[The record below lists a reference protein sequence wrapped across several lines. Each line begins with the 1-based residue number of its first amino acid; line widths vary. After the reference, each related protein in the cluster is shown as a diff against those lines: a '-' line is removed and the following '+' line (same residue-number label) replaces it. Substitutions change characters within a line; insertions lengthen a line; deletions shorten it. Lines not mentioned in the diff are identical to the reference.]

1 MILRRTLSILRV
13 LFLAS
18 LTLAPSQRVLCQ
30 ESSRAT
36 VTEPRRGEK
45 IGLVLAGGGA
55 LGMAHV
61 GVLKVLEEQRIP
73 IAYVAGTSMGSI
85 VGAAY
90 ATGQTVPEM
99 ESVLKESNWD
109 DIFSDG
115 VARDELPYRTKSGY
129 NREIYGDTKISLEN
143 GRLVT
148 PFGVVQGQRLLPVLQ
163 RLYSNAPASPAD
175 FNKFRIPLRVV
186 AADIETGEAVVVSKG
201 DLPTA
206 VRASMSVPGV
216 FAPVEMNGRLL
227 VDGGVVN
234 NLPMDVVRKMG
245 ATRLIV
251 VELNADLK
259 KKDELQ
265 NPLATAGQI
274 ISLLLAQNS
283 AIQKATLTR
292 KDILIEPDLKGYS
305 AVDFGKAKELIQL
318 GEDAARRVLPELKK
332 LSVSE
337 QEYAR
342 FKTAREIVSS
352 EPVVEFITVSTDKR
366 GADNTIE
373 KIVQTAQ
380 GQPLDRNFLDAKV
393 EEIYNTG
400 EYVSVRYDVVE
411 QDGKTGVQISAN
423 RKRWLDD
430 YFRFG
435 ASLQDDFQGETNY
448 SMGGAYRV
456 NELTSQGGWAQGE
469 VVIGFSPKVSAEF
482 YQPLGEGSPYFVSP
496 RLAYNRQTIY
506 PMSDGEIVAQYQR
519 ESAMAGFGVG
529 RQLGHFGEVMA
540 EYRAADANISRHIGD
555 PDLPDQNF
563 QIGEVALNLNAD
575 TADNPDF
582 PTEGML
588 DRFSF
593 VESSNALGASDNFEQ
608 FTGMVAKPF
617 TYGRSTLLL
626 GGDFGR
632 SLGNLPIYR
641 SNAFGGFMNFSGYT
655 QNSIL
660 ASDWGIA
667 RANYYRRFSEVG
679 SALLG
684 LGFFVGGTVEYGTFT
699 NNSQEIESL
708 TGIFAGSAFLG
719 VDSPLVPIY
728 VGFGAAEQG
737 ERSAYFA
744 IGRLSAR

>member
-1 MILRRTLSILRV
+1 MRNRHLLQALRALV
-13 LFLAS
+13 LIG
-18 LTLAPSQRVLCQ
+18 LTLTASQYAHTQ
-30 ESSRAT
+30 ENPAGKLT
-36 VTEPRRGEK
+36 PPRRGEK

-73 IAYVAGTSMGSI
+73 IAFVAGTSMGSI

-99 ESVLKESNWD
+99 ERVLIESNWD
-109 DIFSDG
+109 EIFSDS
-115 VARDELPYRTKSGY
+115 VAREELPYRTKAGY
-129 NREIYGDTKISLEN
+129 NREIYGDTKISLED
-143 GRLVT
+143 GKLVT

-163 RLYSNAPASPAD
+163 RLYSNAPASPSD

-186 AADIETGEAVVVSKG
+186 AADIETGQAVVVAKG

-216 FAPVEMNGRLL
+216 FAPVEMDGRLL

-234 NLPMDVVRKMG
+234 NLPMDVVREMG

-283 AIQKATLTR
+283 ALQKKTLTS

-318 GEDAARRVLPELKK
+318 GEDAARRMLPELKK
-332 LSVSE
+332 LGVPESS
-337 QEYAR
+337 YSK
-342 FKTAREIVSS
+342 FKTAREAVAA
-352 EPVVEFITVSTDKR
+352 EPTVEFVTVSTDKR
-366 GADNTIE
+366 GADKKIE
-373 KIVQTAQ
+373 KLVQPVQ
-380 GQPLDRNFLDAKV
+380 GQVLDRKFLDEKV

-400 EYVSVRYDVVE
+400 EYVSVRYDIVE
-411 QDGKTGVQISAN
+411 QDGKTGVQITAQ
-423 RKRWLDD
+423 RKKWLDD

-448 SMGGAYRV
+448 NMGGAYRV

-482 YQPLGEGSPYFVSP
+482 YQPLGEASPYFVSP
-496 RLAYNRQTIY
+496 RLSYNRQTIY
-506 PMSDGEIVAQYQR
+506 PMSGGEIVAQYLR
-519 ESAMAGFGVG
+519 ESSMAGFGVG
-529 RQLGHFGEVMA
+529 RQLGHIGEIMA

-563 QIGEVALNLNAD
+563 QIGEAALTLNID
-575 TADNPDF
+575 SADNPDF

-588 DRFSF
+588 NRFSF
-593 VESSNALGASDNFEQ
+593 VESSENLGASDNFEQ

-632 SLGNLPIYR
+632 SIGNLPIYR
-641 SNAFGGFMNFSGYT
+641 SSAFGGFMNFSGYT

-660 ASDWGIA
+660 AADWGIA

-679 SALLG
+679 SELLG

-699 NNSQEIESL
+699 NDSESVESL
-708 TGIFAGSAFLG
+708 TGVFAGSAFLG

-728 VGFGAAEQG
+728 IGLGAAEQG

-744 IGRLSAR
+744 IGRLSGR

>member
-1 MILRRTLSILRV
+1 MIVRHAVAPLRSILLV
-13 LFLAS
+13 A
-18 LTLAPSQRVLCQ
+18 LTLLTSQEALSQ
-30 ESSRAT
+30 GASPGKI
-36 VTEPRRGEK
+36 TEHRRGEK

-61 GVLKVLEEQRIP
+61 GVLKVLEEERIP
-73 IAYVAGTSMGSI
+73 VAYVAGTSMGSI

-90 ATGQTVPEM
+90 ATGQTIPEM
-99 ESVLKESNWD
+99 ERVLKESDWD
-109 DIFSDG
+109 AIFSDG
-115 VARDELPYRTKSGY
+115 VARDELPYRTKPGY
-129 NREIYGDTKISLEN
+129 NREIYGDTKISLED

-186 AADIETGEAVVVSKG
+186 AADIETGEAVEVSKG

-216 FAPVEMNGRLL
+216 FAPVEMDGRLL

-259 KKDELQ
+259 KKEDLQ

-283 AIQKATLTR
+283 ALQKKTLTR

-337 QEYAR
+337 REYAQ
-342 FKTAREIVSS
+342 FKAERELVSN
-352 EPVVEFITVSTDKR
+352 EPIIEFVTVSTDKR
-366 GADNTIE
+366 GADKTIE
-373 KIVQTAQ
+373 KLIQPAQ
-380 GQPLDRNFLDAKV
+380 GQPLDRNLLEQKV

-400 EYVSVRYDVVE
+400 EFVSVSYNVVE
-411 QDGKTGVQISAN
+411 QDGKTGVQLTAN
-423 RKRWLDD
+423 RKKWLDD

-448 SMGGAYRV
+448 NMGGAYRV
-456 NELTSQGGWAQGE
+456 NELTSEGGWAQGE
-469 VVIGFSPKVSAEF
+469 VIIGFSPKVSAEF
-482 YQPLGEGSPYFVSP
+482 YQPLEEGSPYFVSP
-496 RLAYNRQTIY
+496 RLSYNRQTIY

-519 ESAMAGFGVG
+519 EMVLAGFGVG
-529 RQLGHFGEVMA
+529 RQLGHFGEIIA

-563 QIGEVALNLNAD
+563 QVGEAAITLNVD

-593 VESSNALGASDNFEQ
+593 VESSNDLGASDNFEQ

-660 ASDWGIA
+660 ASDWGIG

-679 SALLG
+679 SSLLG
-684 LGFFVGGTVEYGTFT
+684 LGFFVGGSVEYGTFT

-708 TGIFAGSAFLG
+708 TGVFAGSAFLG

-728 VGFGAAEQG
+728 IGVGTAEQG

>member
-1 MILRRTLSILRV
+1 MSIRYALSTIHALSLVTIV
-13 LFLAS
+13 LITQPLAHG
-18 LTLAPSQRVLCQ
+18 Q
-30 ESSRAT
+30 ESAVGASS
-36 VTEPRRGEK
+36 VSRRGEK

-61 GVLKVLEEQRIP
+61 GVLKVLEEQHIP
-73 IAYVAGTSMGSI
+73 VAYVAGTSMGSI

-99 ESVLKESNWD
+99 EKVLKESDWD
-109 DIFSDG
+109 EIFSDG
-115 VARDELPYRTKSGY
+115 VAREELPYRTKSGY
-129 NREIYGDTKISLEN
+129 NREIYGDTKISLE
-143 GRLVT
+143 GGKLVT

-163 RLYSNAPASPAD
+163 RLYSNAPASPSD
-175 FNKFRIPLRVV
+175 FNTFRIPLRVV

-216 FAPVEMNGRLL
+216 FAPVEMDGRLL

-283 AIQKATLTR
+283 ALQKKTLTK
-292 KDILIEPDLKGYS
+292 KDILIEPDLTGFS
-305 AVDFGKAKELIQL
+305 AVDFAKATELIQL
-318 GEDAARRVLPELKK
+318 GEEAARRMLPELKK

-337 QEYAR
+337 REYAQ
-342 FKTAREIVSS
+342 FKNAREVVSAD
-352 EPVVEFITVSTDKR
+352 PTVEFITVSTDKR
-366 GADNTIE
+366 GADKNIE
-373 KIVQTAQ
+373 KVVEAAQ
-380 GQPLDRNFLDAKV
+380 GKPLDRNFLDQKI

-411 QDGKTGVQISAN
+411 QDGKTGVQVTAN
-423 RKRWLDD
+423 RKKWLDD

-469 VVIGFSPKVSAEF
+469 VVIGFSPKLSAEF

-506 PMSDGEIVAQYQR
+506 PMSDGEIVAQYMR
-519 ESAMAGFGVG
+519 ESAMAGFGIG
-529 RQLGHFGEVMA
+529 REIGHSGEIMA

-563 QIGEVALNLNAD
+563 QIGEVAATLNID
-575 TADNPDF
+575 SADNPDF
-582 PTEGML
+582 PTEGVL
-588 DRFSF
+588 TRASF
-593 VESSNALGASDNFEQ
+593 IESSNALGSSDNFEQ
-608 FTGMVAKPF
+608 FSGMVAKPF

-632 SLGNLPIYR
+632 SLGNLPVYR

-660 ASDWGIA
+660 AADWGIA
-667 RANYYRRFSEVG
+667 RANYYRRFSEMG
-679 SALLG
+679 SSLLG

-699 NNSQEIESL
+699 NSSEQIESM
-708 TGIFAGSAFLG
+708 TGVFAGSGFLG
-719 VDSPLVPIY
+719 VDTPLVPIY
-728 VGFGAAEQG
+728 VGLGAAEQG

-744 IGRLSAR
+744 VGRLSGR